1 MRVVSPHY
9 FSSGRVDM
17 NWTKYYSD
25 QARLP
30 PGRSFESH
38 YKTQIGGG
46 GFYAGVKRQHGYGLG
61 GLFAKL
67 GRFVMPLLK
76 PAAKSIGRQVVR
88 SGTLLA
94 DDILNGADPKEAFK
108 KNLKRGAKELFHKA
122 TNQSKAHKRKGS
134 AKKGPS
140 SKKRRSRTL
149 DVFDS

>member
-1 MRVVSPHY
+1 
-9 FSSGRVDM
+9 M

-25 QARLP
+25 QARLSH
-30 PGRSFESH
+30 GRPFPFETH
-38 YKTQIGGG
+38 YKTQIGG

-94 DDILNGADPKEAFK
+94 DDILNGADPKDAFK
-108 KNLKRGAKELFHKA
+108 KNLKQWAKELFQKA
-122 TNQSKAHKRKGS
+122 TTNSKAHKRKGS

-140 SKKRRSRTL
+140 SKKRRSRSL
-149 DVFDS
+149 DIFDS